1 MAVNVPVKNAE
12 RIQMDNLTTQQII
25 QKFLNL
31 GVTLWAIHRELDV
44 AYNTVRWW
52 NKGEFEANEE
62 NRDKLE
68 KFLKKVEEAET
79 EK

>member
-1 MAVNVPVKNAE
+1 
-12 RIQMDNLTTQQII
+12 MDNLTTQQII

-44 AYNTVRWW
+44 AYNTVQWW
-52 NKGEFEANEE
+52 NKGEYEANEE

-68 KFLKKVEEAET
+68 KFLKKVKEAEA